1 MKREQA
7 LKNALS
13 LKKIAVSNRSLTRTY
28 LIGSDAEWSYPPDKS
43 LYYRGQVS
51 GKLLAVWTGQRFIL
65 SIASS
70 TIRTTGPER
79 KDFLEVWNSL
89 PAFLGNIAWALC
101 DTRDLAQSNLLAVFS
116 VVGKETIAFFQK

>member
-1 MKREQA
+1 M
-7 LKNALS
+7 
-13 LKKIAVSNRSLTRTY
+13 
-28 LIGSDAEWSYPPDKS
+28 
-43 LYYRGQVS
+43 
-51 GKLLAVWTGQRFIL
+51 
-65 SIASS
+65 SS